1 MIYYHLIILIVQNYS
16 QIPLFINYKHKYWY
30 KKNHMLPSKH
40 SHSLELEQLERLCS
54 ENNTPPTPTPTPTPL
69 LAHDYQY
76 YGFIS
81 DPMS

>member
-1 MIYYHLIILIVQNYS
+1 
-16 QIPLFINYKHKYWY
+16 
-30 KKNHMLPSKH
+30 MLPSNH
-40 SHSLELEQLERLCS
+40 SHNLELEQLERLCS
-54 ENNTPPTPTPTPTPL
+54 ENNTPPTPNPTPTPL